1 MDLSRL
7 EIARSGNDTSSQQL
21 GALLCNLLDIPPGS
35 DRLWLYL
42 AAWYRARRSPRQEFY
57 CLERAAATERS
68 LNIPQIER
76 LGQECDLED
85 ETKSRISS
93 RLKNENKRR
102 PNVEMTAENGDF
114 VDLGSSIKTKE
125 KEENLDK
132 VKIDC
137 EDDINTVEMF
147 EAKWMI

>member
-1 MDLSRL
+1 
-7 EIARSGNDTSSQQL
+7 
-21 GALLCNLLDIPPGS
+21 
-35 DRLWLYL
+35 
-42 AAWYRARRSPRQEFY
+42 
-57 CLERAAATERS
+57 
-68 LNIPQIER
+68 
-76 LGQECDLED
+76 
-85 ETKSRISS
+85 
-93 RLKNENKRR
+93 
-102 PNVEMTAENGDF
+102 MTAENGDF